1 VTIESD
7 GMCIIPAQYTAISFS
22 GGIMKTISY
31 SIVSL
36 FLTYTILIQIGCSA
50 IGYGIGDLSDS
61 KNVRIET
68 RPVASEDLMPGKDI
82 RLDLTDFSIIE
93 GRFLRLDKRSENPD
107 YMSVVMEVYG
117 DTVYIPQDSIREI
130 KEVEVIKSKNGR
142 ALGFF
147 LGFLTDATLFYLAFK
162 SWTPSPRFHPV

>member
-1 VTIESD
+1 
-7 GMCIIPAQYTAISFS
+7 MCIIPAQYTAISFS

-107 YMSVVMEVYG
+107 YMFVVMEVYG

-130 KEVEVIKSKNGR
+130 TEDEYIKSKNGR
-142 ALGFF
+142 LIGFF
-147 LGFLTDATLFYLAFK
+147 LGFLTDATIVYFVFRSMTLFPNINFG
-162 SWTPSPRFHPV
+162 PN